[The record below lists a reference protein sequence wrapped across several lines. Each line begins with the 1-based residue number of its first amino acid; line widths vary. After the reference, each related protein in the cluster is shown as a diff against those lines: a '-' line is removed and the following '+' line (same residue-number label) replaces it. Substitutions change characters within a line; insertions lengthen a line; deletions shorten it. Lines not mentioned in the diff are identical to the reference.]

1 MYFLLTQSLFWG
13 HVSFQGC
20 IEDYRRVDLILTLE
34 SSVYTFKYR
43 FFPTQWLDFFLKPW
57 EAGGARKYFKV
68 FPMIVFFEMEA
79 TDWCWRSLV
88 QALGGKQFQDE
99 PRCLY
104 WGSETTVS
112 KSVESTEKAFLHETK
127 QLIHVFFLQSSRQWG
142 CFYEDG
148 SFRNLHDCRRRKE
161 HSVKRFTVN
170 HHIFS
175 TEKFK
180 LHNVPRD
187 LEKQNFSWRSLVS
200 QTYRTR
206 SIQSCFLWFGFVVIF
221 SLCLGPG
228 EIMGVSAL
236 NASRSLQ

>member
-1 MYFLLTQSLFWG
+1 MRSRWCKEILQSVPHDCFCWNGGYWL
-13 HVSFQGC
+13 
-20 IEDYRRVDLILTLE
+20 
-34 SSVYTFKYR
+34 VY
-43 FFPTQWLDFFLKPW
+43 
-57 EAGGARKYFKV
+57 GGAWFKRLEV
-68 FPMIVFFEMEA
+68 NISRWTKIP
-79 TDWCWRSLV
+79 L
-88 QALGGKQFQDE
+88 
-99 PRCLY
+99 
-104 WGSETTVS
+104 WGIETMAS

-127 QLIHVFFLQSSRQWG
+127 QFIHVFILQSSRQWG

-206 SIQSCFLWFGFVVIF
+206 SNPKCFLWFGFSVIF
-221 SLCLGPG
+221 SLFLNPG
-228 EIMGVSAL
+228 EK
-236 NASRSLQ
+236 